1 MRILI
6 WGAGAIG
13 GTVGAYLARAGHE
26 IHFVDVVEDHV
37 RAINEDGMRIKGP
50 IDDFSVRARACL
62 PETLQGEFD
71 TIFLCVKAQHT
82 ADATNALSKH
92 LSRDGVVVSLQNGLN
107 ELIIRDI
114 VGADRTMGAFINF
127 SADYHAPGEILYGG
141 RGAVVLGELD
151 GRMSARL
158 QELAEVMRGFD
169 ADAIATDD
177 IFAYLWG
184 KEAYGAMLFV
194 SALTHE
200 SIADALASPRY
211 RPLYIGAAQ
220 EILTL
225 ADALGISPRGFNG
238 FEPARF
244 LASDEAD
251 IHASL
256 DALVAFNRTSA
267 KTHSGIWRD
276 LAVRKRATEV
286 VMYQPIVA
294 ESERLGNDIPLTRR
308 WIAMIHEIENGER
321 EQRIENLDE
330 LMAELA

>member
-26 IHFVDVVEDHV
+26 IHFVDVVENHV

-158 QELAEVMRGFD
+158 QELAEVMRIFD

-200 SIADALASPRY
+200 SIADALASTACTDRY
-211 RPLYIGAAQ
+211 
-220 EILTL
+220 
-225 ADALGISPRGFNG
+225 
-238 FEPARF
+238 
-244 LASDEAD
+244 
-251 IHASL
+251 
-256 DALVAFNRTSA
+256 TSA
-267 KTHSGIWRD
+267 R
-276 LAVRKRATEV
+276 RKRF
-286 VMYQPIVA
+286 
-294 ESERLGNDIPLTRR
+294 
-308 WIAMIHEIENGER
+308 
-321 EQRIENLDE
+321 
-330 LMAELA
+330 

>member
-1 MRILI
+1 
-6 WGAGAIG
+6 
-13 GTVGAYLARAGHE
+13 
-26 IHFVDVVEDHV
+26 
-37 RAINEDGMRIKGP
+37 MRIKGP

-225 ADALGISPRGFNG
+225 ADALAISPRGFNG

-244 LASDEAD
+244 LVNDEAG

-286 VMYQPIVA
+286 VMYQPILDEA
-294 ESERLGNDIPLTRR
+294 ERARLPLTLTRR

>member
-26 IHFVDVVEDHV
+26 IHFVDVVEDHT

-50 IDDFSVRARACL
+50 IDDFSVRTRACL

-114 VGADRTMGAFINF
+114 VGAERTMGAFINF

-244 LASDEAD
+244 LVNDEAG

-294 ESERLGNDIPLTRR
+294 ESERLGKDIPLTRR